1 MMRHGDLKFP
11 FNYGNESAEIGWG
24 WVWLCFASNPDPV
37 SLIRALLLLVYVGA
51 PARWIVANRI
61 FMKLRTKINAG
72 FTLVEIMIVVAIIGL
87 LAAIAIPNMVKA
99 RNTAQANACINNMR
113 QIDNAVQQ
121 FAVENNK
128 TDDDPVT
135 EADIKSYIK
144 DSEMPVCPSG
154 NKSYQLASTVGAR
167 PSVTCVNAAKTPP
180 HKFGPKVP

>member
-1 MMRHGDLKFP
+1 
-11 FNYGNESAEIGWG
+11 
-24 WVWLCFASNPDPV
+24 
-37 SLIRALLLLVYVGA
+37 
-51 PARWIVANRI
+51 
-61 FMKLRTKINAG
+61 MKLKTKINAG

-128 TDDDPVT
+128 TDSDTVT
-135 EADIKSYIK
+135 ETDIKSYIK
-144 DSEMPVCPSG
+144 DADINGMPVCPAG
-154 NKSYQLASTVGAR
+154 NKPYQLAGTIGAR
-167 PSVTCVNAAKTPP
+167 PSVTCVNAASTPP